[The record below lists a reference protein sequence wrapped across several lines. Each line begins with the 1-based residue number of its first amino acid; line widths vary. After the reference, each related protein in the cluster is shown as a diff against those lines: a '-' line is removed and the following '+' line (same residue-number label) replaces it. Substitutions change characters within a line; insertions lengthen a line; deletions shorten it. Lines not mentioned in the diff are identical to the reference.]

1 MTKIHYGNEGLNP
14 MQPPALRAKP
24 VAGFQCVPSEMQVAS
39 LHISS
44 ARRNGKSTHTFDGAS
59 RPSRGAS
66 APGPGTARAAAICCS
81 ARPHAYEVFRR
92 AVDIDDFV
100 IPAAVAGE
108 PGPLK
113 YMRRD
118 RDRDAPQLDHPC
130 EEFLD
135 RRPCFA
141 VGQIRRGQRQVR
153 RARFSQETHLL
164 AADRGAL
171 YQPGLLMPCQVFSN
185 ALLCS
190 TAARQSAA
198 TTEAHG
204 GAATV
209 AWVSAGL
216 P

>member
-1 MTKIHYGNEGLNP
+1 
-14 MQPPALRAKP
+14 
-24 VAGFQCVPSEMQVAS
+24 MQVAS

-59 RPSRGAS
+59 RPPRGAS
-66 APGPGTARAAAICCS
+66 APGRAPRGRRLFCCS

-92 AVDIDDFV
+92 AVDIDDFD

-164 AADRGAL
+164 AADRRAL
-171 YQPGLLMPCQVFSN
+171 YQPGLLMPCQVFSKCA
-185 ALLCS
+185 ALLDGGP
-190 TAARQSAA
+190 TIRNDGEARS
-198 TTEAHG
+198 G
-204 GAATV
+204 SATV
-209 AWVSAGL
+209 ASVSAGL
-216 P
+216 S